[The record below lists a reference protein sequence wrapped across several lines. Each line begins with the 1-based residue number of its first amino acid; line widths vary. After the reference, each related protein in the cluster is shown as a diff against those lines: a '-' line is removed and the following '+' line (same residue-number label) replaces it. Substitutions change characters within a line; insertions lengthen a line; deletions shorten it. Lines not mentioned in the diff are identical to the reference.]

1 MSRDVALGYF
11 LIELA
16 DGNVPSDETRMTQL
30 PSSIHT
36 YGLHIHCPLICI
48 VGMCIRMSASQVP
61 GLSGSDL
68 YALGN
73 REVKS
78 NRSIVA
84 SSDSLP

>member
-16 DGNVPSDETRMTQL
+16 DGNVPSDETRMTQP

-36 YGLHIHCPLICI
+36 YGLHIHCSLICI
-48 VGMCIRMSASQVP
+48 VGMCICLPPRVP
-61 GLSGSDL
+61 GLGGSDL
-68 YALGN
+68 CALGN

-84 SSDSLP
+84 SSDSLS